1 MSVDLDFWKYKPG
14 VDHDDQRVYEALSD
28 GETLADVQELPIEEI
43 RAPAGSGRIRTT
55 ARIRRERAALPCTP
69 LPSWSAL
76 TAMGCPRSR

>member
-43 RAPAGSGRIRTT
+43 RARVREVFSGWMST
-55 ARIRRERAALPCTP
+55 
-69 LPSWSAL
+69 WSKRFSCM
-76 TAMGCPRSR
+76 T